1 MLYVDF
7 EGHHYGLY
15 VKYMQKGKFCV
26 VLTEDN
32 KKVCNLVSPIYQANY
47 VTLYKAT
54 GYVNVTKY
62 PFAEK
67 LFEQLHYP
75 KTGKKV
81 SDALYHE
88 HYVEY
93 DFTSLYKY
101 DNRQLGRHHMK
112 LGMVQIHDC
121 IYVATDSIYYAYYEK
136 DNIKVVCIDG
146 LIMPTTKEHIEKA
159 IKEYKIPVFKHY
171 RKELF

>member
-15 VKYMQKGKFCV
+15 VKYMQKGKLCII
-26 VLTEDN
+26 LTEDN
-32 KKVCNLVSPIYQANY
+32 KKVCDFVSPIYQSNY

-54 GYVNVTKY
+54 GYVNVTKH
-62 PFAEK
+62 PFLER
-67 LFEQLHYP
+67 LCEQLHYK
-75 KTGKKV
+75 KTGKEVDDK
-81 SDALYHE
+81 LYHD

-101 DNRQLGRHHMK
+101 DNRQINRHHMK
-112 LGMVQIHDC
+112 LGMAQIHEC
-121 IYVATDSIYYAYYEK
+121 IYVGTDSIHYAYYDK
-136 DNIKVVCIDG
+136 DTIKVLCLDG
-146 LIMPTTKEHIEKA
+146 LIMPTTKELILKA
-159 IKEYKIPVFKHY
+159 IEEYKIPLLKHY